1 MKKSVLIFSMVTMG
15 FLLSSCLES
24 GDRSYTG
31 VMQFSYVTMDN
42 SGLIYARNEGGFIT
56 SSDIKMLYPGSCY
69 FLSYTWNSENG
80 MTQSADGFNIFNVV
94 LTAEPEPVPST
105 TLVMSDA
112 PAEAGT
118 PFYQFSDPYY
128 SSDEYFGDFWAFSYR
143 WKKKKGEEARVD
155 FYKSSETTETPGE
168 ILIDVRLSKIG
179 TPNETTETT
188 ETGVIAVNMKPLRN
202 LLQTS
207 GGTEAKNVPI
217 RFRYYVEGK
226 SEPIKSSSSYALTI
240 YTD

>member
-1 MKKSVLIFSMVTMG
+1 MKKSVLFFSMVIMG
-15 FLLSSCLES
+15 FMLSSCLES
-24 GDRSYTG
+24 GDQSYTG

-56 SSDIKMLYPGSCY
+56 NESIRMLYPGNCY
-69 FLSYTWNSENG
+69 LLSYTWNSENG

-94 LTAEPEPVPST
+94 LTDEPEPVPLT

-118 PFYQFSDPYY
+118 PFYKFSSPYY
-128 SSDEYFGDFWAFSYR
+128 SSDEYFGDFWAFSYQ
-143 WKKKKGEEARVD
+143 WKKKKGEEVRVD

-168 ILIDVRLSKIG
+168 ILIDVRLSKTG
-179 TPNETTETT
+179 TPTETM
-188 ETGVIAVNMKPLRN
+188 ETIENGIIAVNMSSLRN

-207 GGTEAKNVPI
+207 GETETKNVPI
-217 RFRYYVEGK
+217 RFLYYIEGG
-226 SEPIKSSSSYALTI
+226 SEPIKSSAYAITI
-240 YTD
+240 YSD